1 MVFLLASEATPGDGL
16 NVDLYLCK
24 TADAC
29 CMADFQIKIG
39 QFFLKFLILFLSH
52 VCAITQM
59 ASCGTISNETA
70 TTPTRLGSRK
80 GTDKAYPRAALTTAT
95 VLKRSRTT
103 TRGRVHS
110 KTILRRFFSEY
121 NVKSQ

>member
-70 TTPTRLGSRK
+70 TTPTRRGSR
-80 GTDKAYPRAALTTAT
+80 GDRDKSYLKVVPTTVMAS
-95 VLKRSRTT
+95 KRSLTI
-103 TRGRVHS
+103 TRGRVHNKYS
-110 KTILRRFFSEY
+110 KLRI
-121 NVKSQ
+121 